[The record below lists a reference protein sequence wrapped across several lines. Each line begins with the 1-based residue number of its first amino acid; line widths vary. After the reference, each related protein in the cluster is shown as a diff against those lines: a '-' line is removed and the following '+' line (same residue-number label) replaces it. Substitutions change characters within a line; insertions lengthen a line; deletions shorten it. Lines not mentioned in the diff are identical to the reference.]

1 MGMLKTDKNPTGGK
15 KICHLSSVH
24 HRYDTRILLK
34 ECKSLYNYGYEV
46 HLVVADGKGFEN
58 YNGIQIHDVG
68 RAKSRLN
75 RFLKTTKAIY
85 EKGFQLNADVYHF
98 HDAELIPSGMKLKKK
113 GKKVIYDTHEDL
125 PRQLMSKHY
134 INYFL
139 RKPLSVIIEW
149 YEDYAAK
156 KFDFVITA
164 TPHIQNRF
172 VELNKASLDVN
183 NYPLLSELNTEA
195 VNWDKKKNEVC
206 YIGSITQI
214 RGLEEVID
222 AMETLEGIKLN
233 LAGSFSPQSF
243 KKNLESRKGWKKT
256 NFLGQINREEVKRIL
271 RESQVGIVTF
281 LPFANHTN
289 SQPNKLFEYMAQG
302 IPLVASNFDL
312 WRAIIE
318 KVDCGICI
326 DPSDSNAISGAIQVL
341 LSDKSRAKQMGE
353 NGRNAV
359 LATYNWESEERKL
372 IQIYQEL

>member
-1 MGMLKTDKNPTGGK
+1 MK
-15 KICHLSSVH
+15 KVCHLSSVH

-34 ECKSLYNYGYEV
+34 ECSSLFNHGYEV
-46 HLVVADGKGFEN
+46 HLVVADGKGYEN
-58 YNGIQIHDVG
+58 YKGIEIHDVG
-68 RAKSRLN
+68 KSTGRLN
-75 RFLKTTKAIY
+75 RFFKTTK
-85 EKGFQLNADVYHF
+85 EVLKKGLELDADIYHF
-98 HDAELIPSGMKLKKK
+98 HDAELMPSGIKLMKM

-139 RKPLSVIIEW
+139 RKPISILIEW

-156 KFDFVITA
+156 KFSFIITA
-164 TPHIQNRF
+164 TPHIQQRF
-172 VELNKASLDVN
+172 SKLNKFSLDIN

-195 VNWDKKKNEVC
+195 TDWESKKNEVC

-222 AMETLEGIKLN
+222 AMENLDDIRLN

-243 KKNLESRKGWKKT
+243 KENLESRKGWDKT
-256 NFLGQINREEVKRIL
+256 NFLGQINRDEVKRVL

-281 LPFANHTN
+281 LPFGNHTH

-312 WRAIIE
+312 WKAIIE

-326 DPSDSNAISGAIQVL
+326 NPKDPKAISEAIQTL
-341 LSDKSRAKQMGE
+341 LNDKNKAKEMGE

-359 LATYNWESEERKL
+359 LSTYNWESEEKKL
-372 IQIYQEL
+372 LQLYGELI